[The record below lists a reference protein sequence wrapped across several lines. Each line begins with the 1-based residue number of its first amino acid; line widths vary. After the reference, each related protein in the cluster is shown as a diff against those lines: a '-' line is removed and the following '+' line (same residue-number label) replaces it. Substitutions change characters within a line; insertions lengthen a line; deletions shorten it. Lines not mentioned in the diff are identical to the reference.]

1 MIAELCR
8 MSVPGPRALVTRR
21 ARALVMRGSVALLA
35 LVLVACGAGPRPLP
49 APPCDQVCQDG
60 VALRGL
66 REAMKFGYN
75 REVATRPV
83 GAQDAT
89 TTCYSYDGSQGGSV
103 HIFGAATVNAI
114 QGASIVELNFDFEN
128 CHWTVPPDATAAQ
141 NYALTLTGTLSEEGT
156 ISVQPTA
163 TTALSIESGSVSVSG
178 TVYDPPVDYAVSN
191 CTLSLI
197 QSGNAVSGS
206 LCGRRA
212 GFTF

>member
-1 MIAELCR
+1 MN
-8 MSVPGPRALVTRR
+8 
-21 ARALVMRGSVALLA
+21 GSVTLLTLL
-35 LVLVACGAGPRPLP
+35 LVGCGAGPRPAP

-66 REAMKFGYN
+66 REAMRFSYN
-75 REVATRPV
+75 NGVATRSV

-89 TTCYSYDGSQGGSV
+89 TPCYSYDGSQGGSV
-103 HIFGAATVNAI
+103 HVFGDATVNAI
-114 QGASIVELNFDFEN
+114 QGASIVKLNFDFEN
-128 CHWTVPPDATAAQ
+128 CHLTVPPDATAAQ
-141 NYALTLTGTLSEEGT
+141 NYALTMTGTLSEEGT

-178 TVYDPPVDYAVSN
+178 TVYDPPVDYAASN

-197 QSGNAVSGS
+197 QSGNDVSGS
-206 LCGRRA
+206 FCGRRA